1 LVSEL
6 GILVHNKASK
16 PIRLGEGHNFPEEVY
31 HREIK
36 PDFLDDVGA
45 KNYAKKVGTNP
56 DLVVNKGEI
65 ELHGQGKFSGKT
77 FKTGIKA
84 SEYFGE

>member
-1 LVSEL
+1 VP
-6 GILVHNKASK
+6 HKTDN
-16 PIRLGEGHNFPEEVY
+16 RYNFPEEVY

-65 ELHGQGKFSGKT
+65 ELHGQGKFSGKI